1 MKKILC
7 YMLVIVLSLCSVSL
21 IACGDKTPTTET
33 VTVYG
38 EFYTVQEAYDNKLL
52 TLDDFAFIEKNE
64 KTPENYVALD
74 DETRSKIHDDY
85 YATHALVGDDMQ
97 MINYG
102 SYNGCRAVFVQ
113 DMYYDIFFE
122 VLGRMPYD
130 EYSLKP
136 TESRLD
142 DIDYPIFFWRLRIWK
157 EYDAP
162 IEKEK
167 PSMPNGVFYSLEKA
181 YRLGYLTRSEL
192 EQIPKGSS
200 SWTYDRIVDQ
210 ETENKIIQDYKAL
223 DFETNFEQIWY
234 QGVYGEKVVMRVWDH
249 NFFDPLG
256 EVFYISI
263 DGIKLRDIVPLIR
276 VWIPIEKI
284 KAENK

>member
-1 MKKILC
+1 MGKRFLC
-7 YMLVIVLSLCSVSL
+7 AVSAL
-21 IACGDKTPTTET
+21 ITALAACFSTACGDKTPTTET

-113 DMYYDIFFE
+113 DMYYDIFFDTLE
-122 VLGRMPYD
+122 RIPWKYYKIENEKGERTF
-130 EYSLKP
+130 YS
-136 TESRLD
+136 
-142 DIDYPIFFWRLRIWK
+142 IFFWRLRIWK

-162 IEKEK
+162 MEKEK
-167 PSMPNGVFYSLEKA
+167 PSMPNGVFLSLKQA
-181 YRLGYLTRSEL
+181 YELGYLTRDQL
-192 EQIPKGSS
+192 QQIANGSCS
-200 SWTYDRIVDQ
+200 NDNIIDQ
-210 ETENKIIQDYKAL
+210 ETEAKIIRDYKAL
-223 DFETNFEQIWY
+223 DMETDFNRIKCH
-234 QGVYGEKVVMRVWDH
+234 GVYRDNIVLHVWDYC
-249 NFFDPLG
+249 FFDPLG
-256 EVFYISI
+256 QGFNINI
-263 DGIKLRDIVPLIR
+263 DGIWISEIVPLLR

-284 KAENK
+284 KAEII

>member
-1 MKKILC
+1 MKKHISL
-7 YMLVIVLSLCSVSL
+7 LLTVIIGLCSVSL

-74 DETRSKIHDDY
+74 DETQSKIHDDY

-113 DMYYDIFFE
+113 DMYYDIFFDTLE
-122 VLGRMPYD
+122 RIPWKYYKIENEKGERTF
-130 EYSLKP
+130 YS
-136 TESRLD
+136 
-142 DIDYPIFFWRLRIWK
+142 IFFWRLRIWK

-162 IEKEK
+162 MEKEK

-223 DFETNFEQIWY
+223 DFETNFNKIWY
-234 QGVYGEKVVMRVWDH
+234 QGVYGEKVVMRVRDH

-256 EVFYISI
+256 VGFNISI
-263 DGIKLRDIVPLIR
+263 DGIRIGDTVPLIR

-284 KAENK
+284 KAEII